1 MINVNS
7 KMQCAKICLKE
18 CQISEN
24 ISKCRKSRQVLHVV
38 LTSTIFSF
46 LHIMKYYQIF
56 YCVLGIFL
64 FRLIHFLFKNKS
76 LKPNTQNMVNSW
88 VKQDEIHAVAV
99 WKTNR
104 FFWCMD
110 NVLLEEITIFE
121 YLQIY
126 KTYLGKV
133 LRV

>member
-1 MINVNS
+1 MSTAKCSVPKFASKNVRFP
-7 KMQCAKICLKE
+7 KISQNVEKADRSYMWSSHQQYFHSCTLWS
-18 CQISEN
+18 I
-24 ISKCRKSRQVLHVV
+24 I
-38 LTSTIFSF
+38 
-46 LHIMKYYQIF
+46 KYFIVYWGYF
-56 YCVLGIFL
+56 YSDWFN
-64 FRLIHFLFKNKS
+64 FLFKNKS
-76 LKPNTQNMVNSW
+76 LKPNKQNMVNSW